1 MRFDQSRRKFA
12 KVHLSLENDGAFVNH
27 MRVEVTAL
35 PRRQYLSHHYETI
48 YGSRQNISAS
58 LKSGHYEPVLDPGE
72 TRQVESHIRV
82 NRAKKQKRKL
92 EPRLNYY
99 AEHYYDSRG
108 HDLAS
113 AALWF
118 R

>member
-35 PRRQYLSHHYETI
+35 PRRQYPSHHYETI
-48 YGSRQNISAS
+48 
-58 LKSGHYEPVLDPGE
+58 
-72 TRQVESHIRV
+72 
-82 NRAKKQKRKL
+82 
-92 EPRLNYY
+92 
-99 AEHYYDSRG
+99 YDSRG